1 MPTSQR
7 RIPELTVPGH
17 DPYLRLC
24 IRVVSLTTAFLFVTL
39 AHASPPIT
47 SIDSGWS
54 YHWGDIPRSHQ
65 ADNTEGAHWRFSEA
79 ERNQAGSLENVT
91 GRSGEDILWLKLD
104 LPESEWRNPHL
115 LVSYADLIFQVFEA
129 GQMTYEHGRIGPEGK
144 GDFAGWPWHLIP
156 VTVAESTSLYFRI
169 YSSYYLIGLHEDI
182 IMGEKAD
189 LLEHVYHKGMA
200 GGVFFNILFI
210 VGIVSMVLG
219 LVKRHRRGALSAGF
233 LSLDLSLTM
242 FAQNELSQI
251 VLSDSLIWSYI
262 TAFSYFLVPT
272 FMAWVV
278 YEWFDRK
285 ISKPVLVILCVSLG
299 SMVCA
304 LVLSGITDLI
314 LIAVYPILDAFF
326 IVSTLAIL
334 IECGARHKGKGI
346 EEGLI
351 AFGFLV
357 ISLSLV
363 LDTLST
369 YGLVIWIGRGWQ
381 WGLILFAVS
390 LLTVYLIKDRKQQ
403 QALAL
408 LTHNLENTV
417 AERTRALN
425 ESVARLEELA
435 QIDFLTGLLNRRAF
449 MALANREVAN
459 SIRHKQP
466 LSLML
471 FDIDHFKRI
480 NDRYGHGTGDRVLTE
495 VAKAVSKTCRESD
508 LICRWGGEEFVVL
521 LQSATPGEAKLLATR
536 TRETIESLDMKSAAG
551 DTIATTASFGFISY
565 DGYQET
571 SELNMPENAD
581 RLLEL
586 LLNKADGAM
595 YHTKNKGRNGVTV
608 YEIESMN

>member
-7 RIPELTVPGH
+7 RIPELTMPGH
-17 DPYLRLC
+17 DPYLRSC
-24 IRVVSLTTAFLFVTL
+24 IRVVALTTSFLFVAL
-39 AHASPPIT
+39 VHASPPIT

-65 ADNTEGAHWRFSEA
+65 AEDTERVHWRFSEA
-79 ERNQAGSLENVT
+79 EWNQAGSLENVA
-91 GRSGEDILWLKLD
+91 GRSDEDILWLKLD
-104 LPESEWRNPHL
+104 LPESEWRNPHML
-115 LVSYADLIFQVFEA
+115 ISYAYLTFQVFEA
-129 GQMTYEHGRIGPEGK
+129 GQMTYEHGWIDPEGK
-144 GDFAGWPWHLIP
+144 GDFAGWPWHLVP

-169 YSSYYLIGLHEDI
+169 YSSYYLIGLPEEI

-189 LLEHVYHKGMA
+189 LLEHVYHKGMV
-200 GGVFFNILFI
+200 GGVFFSILFI

-219 LVKRHRRGALSAGF
+219 LVKRHKRGALSAGF

-251 VLSDSLIWSYI
+251 VLFSPLVWSYI
-262 TAFSYFLVPT
+262 AAFSYFLVPA
-272 FMAWVV
+272 FMAWAF
-278 YEWFDRK
+278 YEWFDHK
-285 ISKPVLVILCVSLG
+285 LSKLVLVILCVSLG
-299 SMVCA
+299 SMICA
-304 LVLSGITDLI
+304 LVLLGITDLI
-314 LIAVYPILDAFF
+314 LLTIYPIFDVFF
-326 IVSTLAIL
+326 IVATLAL
-334 IECGARHKGKGI
+334 LVKCGTKLKGKGM

-357 ISLSLV
+357 IFLSLV
-363 LDTLST
+363 LDMLSI
-369 YGLVIWIGRGWQ
+369 YSLIIWIGRGWQ
-381 WGLILFAVS
+381 WGLTLFAIS
-390 LLTVYLIKDRKQQ
+390 LLAVYLIKDKKQQ
-403 QALAL
+403 EALAL

-417 AERTRALN
+417 AERTQALN
-425 ESVARLEELA
+425 ESLARLEELA
-435 QIDFLTGLLNRRAF
+435 QTDFLTKLLNRRAF
-449 MALANREVAN
+449 MELANREVAK

-480 NDRYGHGTGDRVLTE
+480 NDRYGHGTGDRVLAE

-521 LQSATPGEAKLLATR
+521 LQSATPDEAKLLATR

-551 DTIATTASFGFISY
+551 DTITTTASFGFISY

-571 SELNMPENAD
+571 SELDTHENAD

-608 YEIESMN
+608 YEIESMH

>member
-1 MPTSQR
+1 M
-7 RIPELTVPGH
+7 
-17 DPYLRLC
+17 
-24 IRVVSLTTAFLFVTL
+24 FVTL

-65 ADNTEGAHWRFSEA
+65 ADDTEGVHWRFSEA
-79 ERNQAGSLENVT
+79 EWNQAGSLENVA

-104 LPESEWRNPHL
+104 LPESEWRNLHML
-115 LVSYADLIFQVFEA
+115 ISYAYLSFQVFEA
-129 GQMTYEHGRIGPEGK
+129 GQMTYEHGRIDQEGK
-144 GDFAGWPWHLIP
+144 GDFAGWPWHLVP
-156 VTVAESTSLYFRI
+156 VTAAESTSLYFRM
-169 YSSYYLIGLHEDI
+169 YSTHYSIGLSEEI

-189 LLEHVYHKGMA
+189 LLEHVYHKGMT
-200 GGVFFNILFI
+200 GGVFFSILFI

-219 LVKRHRRGALSAGF
+219 LVKRHKRGALSAGF
-233 LSLDLSLTM
+233 LSLDLSVTM

-251 VLSDSLIWSYI
+251 VLFSPLTWSYI
-262 TAFSYFLVPT
+262 AAFSYLLVPA

-285 ISKPVLVILCVSLG
+285 ISKLVLVILCVSLG
-299 SMVCA
+299 SMICA
-304 LVLSGITDLI
+304 LVLLGITDLLFI
-314 LIAVYPILDAFF
+314 EFYPSIDVLFT
-326 IVSTLAIL
+326 VSTLAL
-334 IECGARHKGKGI
+334 LVKCGTKLKGKGI

-351 AFGFLV
+351 VFGFLV
-357 ISLSLV
+357 ISLSLI
-363 LDTLST
+363 LDTLSA
-369 YGLVIWIGRGWQ
+369 YGFVIWIGRGWQ

-390 LLTVYLIKDRKQQ
+390 LLAVYLIKDRKQQ
-403 QALAL
+403 EALAL

-417 AERTRALN
+417 AERTRALD
-425 ESVARLEELA
+425 ESLARLEELA
-435 QIDFLTGLLNRRAF
+435 QIDFLTGLPNRRAF

-521 LQSATPGEAKLLATR
+521 LQSATPGEAKLLAAR
-536 TRETIESLDMKSAAG
+536 MRETIQSLSLKSEDG
-551 DTIATTASFGFISY
+551 DTIAATASFGFISY

-571 SELNMPENAD
+571 SELNKPENAD

-595 YHTKNKGRNGVTV
+595 YHTKNRGRNDITV
-608 YEIESMN
+608 SEIRSAN

>member
-1 MPTSQR
+1 M
-7 RIPELTVPGH
+7 
-17 DPYLRLC
+17 
-24 IRVVSLTTAFLFVTL
+24 FVAL
-39 AHASPPIT
+39 AHASAPIT

-65 ADNTEGAHWRFSEA
+65 ADNTERAHWRFSEA
-79 ERNQAGSLENVT
+79 EWNRAGSPENVA

-104 LPESEWRNPHL
+104 LPESEWRNPHIL
-115 LVSYADLIFQVFEA
+115 ISYAYLSFQVFEA
-129 GQMTYEHGRIGPEGK
+129 GQMTYEHGRIDQEGK
-144 GDFAGWPWHLIP
+144 GDFAGWPWRLVP
-156 VTVAESTSLYFRI
+156 VATTEPTSLYFRI
-169 YSSYYLIGLHEDI
+169 YSSYYLIGLSEEI

-189 LLEHVYHKGMA
+189 LLEHVYHKGIT
-200 GGVFFNILFI
+200 GGVFFSILFI

-242 FAQNELSQI
+242 FAQNELSQV
-251 VLSDSLIWSYI
+251 VLFSPLIWSYI
-262 TAFSYFLVPT
+262 AAFSYFLVPA
-272 FMAWVV
+272 FMAWVF
-278 YEWFDRK
+278 YEWFDHK
-285 ISKPVLVILCVSLG
+285 ISKLVAVILCVSLG
-299 SMVCA
+299 SIICV
-304 LVLSGITDLI
+304 LVLLGITDLM
-314 LIAVYPILDAFF
+314 LVSVYPIFDVFF
-326 IVSTLAIL
+326 ILSTLALL
-334 IECGARHKGKGI
+334 IKCGARLKGKGM

-357 ISLSLV
+357 ISFSLV
-363 LDTLST
+363 LDMLSI
-369 YGLVIWIGRGWQ
+369 YGLVTWIGRGWQ

-390 LLTVYLIKDRKQQ
+390 LLAVYLIKDRKQQ

-425 ESVARLEELA
+425 ESLARLEELA

-449 MALANREVAN
+449 MELANREVAK
-459 SIRHKQP
+459 SIRRKQP

-471 FDIDHFKRI
+471 FDIDHFKQI
-480 NDRYGHGTGDRVLTE
+480 NDRYGHGAGDRVLTE

-521 LQSATPGEAKLLATR
+521 LQSATPDEARLLAAR
-536 TRETIESLDMKSAAG
+536 MRETIQSLDMKSAAG

-571 SELNMPENAD
+571 SELNKPENAD

-595 YHTKNKGRNGVTV
+595 YRTKNRGRNGVTV
-608 YEIESMN
+608 HEIRSAD

>member
-1 MPTSQR
+1 M
-7 RIPELTVPGH
+7 
-17 DPYLRLC
+17 
-24 IRVVSLTTAFLFVTL
+24 FVTL

-65 ADNTEGAHWRFSEA
+65 ADDTEGVHWRFSEA
-79 ERNQAGSLENVT
+79 EWNQAGSLENVA

-104 LPESEWRNPHL
+104 LPESEWRNPHIL
-115 LVSYADLIFQVFEA
+115 ISYAYLSFQVFEA
-129 GQMTYEHGRIGPEGK
+129 GQMTYEHGLIDQEGK
-144 GDFAGWPWHLIP
+144 GDFAGWPWHLVP
-156 VTVAESTSLYFRI
+156 VAAAESKSLYFRI
-169 YSSYYLIGLHEDI
+169 YSSYYLIGLPEEI

-189 LLEHVYHKGMA
+189 LLEHVYHKGMV
-200 GGVFFNILFI
+200 GGVFFSILFI
-210 VGIVSMVLG
+210 IGIVSMVLG
-219 LVKRHRRGALSAGF
+219 LVKRHKRGALSAGF

-251 VLSDSLIWSYI
+251 VLFSPLIWSYI
-262 TAFSYFLVPT
+262 AAFSYLLVPA
-272 FMAWVV
+272 FMAWVF

-285 ISKPVLVILCVSLG
+285 ISKLVLVILCVSLG
-299 SMVCA
+299 STICT

-314 LIAVYPILDAFF
+314 LIAVYPIFDVLF
-326 IVSTLAIL
+326 IVSTLAL
-334 IECGARHKGKGI
+334 LVKCGTKLKGKGM

-363 LDTLST
+363 LDTLSI
-369 YGLVIWIGRGWQ
+369 YNLIIWIGRGWQ

-390 LLTVYLIKDRKQQ
+390 LLAVYLIKDRKQQ
-403 QALAL
+403 EALAL

-425 ESVARLEELA
+425 ESLAKLEELA

-459 SIRHKQP
+459 SIRHKHP

-471 FDIDHFKRI
+471 FDIDHFKQI

-521 LQSATPGEAKLLATR
+521 LQSSTPGEAKLLAAR
-536 TRETIESLDMKSAAG
+536 MRETIQSLSLKSEDG
-551 DTIATTASFGFISY
+551 DTIAATASFGFISY
-565 DGYQET
+565 DGYRET
-571 SELNMPENAD
+571 SELNKPENAD

-595 YHTKNKGRNGVTV
+595 YQTKNRGRNGVTV
-608 YEIESMN
+608 SEIRSAN

>member
-1 MPTSQR
+1 M
-7 RIPELTVPGH
+7 
-17 DPYLRLC
+17 
-24 IRVVSLTTAFLFVTL
+24 FVTL

-65 ADNTEGAHWRFSEA
+65 ADDTEGVHWRFSEA
-79 ERNQAGSLENVT
+79 EWNQAGSLENVAD
-91 GRSGEDILWLKLD
+91 RSGEGILWLKLD
-104 LPESEWRNPHL
+104 LPESEWRNPHML
-115 LVSYADLIFQVFEA
+115 ISYAYLSFQVFEA
-129 GQMTYEHGRIGPEGK
+129 GQMTYEHGRIDQEGK
-144 GDFAGWPWHLIP
+144 GDFAGWPWHLVP
-156 VTVAESTSLYFRI
+156 VTAAESTSLYFRM
-169 YSSYYLIGLHEDI
+169 YSTHYSIGLSEEI
-182 IMGEKAD
+182 IMGEKAN
-189 LLEHVYHKGMA
+189 LLEHVYHKGMT
-200 GGVFFNILFI
+200 GGVFFSILFI

-219 LVKRHRRGALSAGF
+219 LVKRHKRGALSAGF
-233 LSLDLSLTM
+233 LSLDLSVTM

-251 VLSDSLIWSYI
+251 VLFSPLTWSYI
-262 TAFSYFLVPT
+262 AAFSYLLVPA

-285 ISKPVLVILCVSLG
+285 ISKLVLVILCVSLG
-299 SMVCA
+299 SMICA
-304 LVLSGITDLI
+304 LVLLGITDLV
-314 LIAVYPILDAFF
+314 LIAMYPIFDVFF
-326 IVSTLAIL
+326 IVSTLVL
-334 IECGARHKGKGI
+334 LVKCGTKLKGKGM

-363 LDTLST
+363 LDTLSI
-369 YGLVIWIGRGWQ
+369 YSLIIWIGRGWQ
-381 WGLILFAVS
+381 WGLILFAIS
-390 LLTVYLIKDRKQQ
+390 LLAVYLIKDRKQQ
-403 QALAL
+403 EALAL

-425 ESVARLEELA
+425 ESLAKLEELA

-449 MALANREVAN
+449 MELANREVAN
-459 SIRHKQP
+459 SIRHKHP

-480 NDRYGHGTGDRVLTE
+480 NDRYGHVTGDRVLTE

-521 LQSATPGEAKLLATR
+521 LQSATPGEAKLLAAR
-536 TRETIESLDMKSAAG
+536 MRETIQSLSLKSEDG
-551 DTIATTASFGFISY
+551 DTIAATASFGFISY

-571 SELNMPENAD
+571 SELNKPENAD

-595 YHTKNKGRNGVTV
+595 YHTKNRGRNDITV
-608 YEIESMN
+608 SEIRSAN

>member
-65 ADNTEGAHWRFSEA
+65 ADDTEGVHWRFSEA
-79 ERNQAGSLENVT
+79 EWNQAGSLENVT

-104 LPESEWRNPHL
+104 LPESEWRNLHML
-115 LVSYADLIFQVFEA
+115 ISYAYLSFQVFEA
-129 GQMTYEHGRIGPEGK
+129 GQMTYEHGRIDQEGK
-144 GDFAGWPWHLIP
+144 GDFAGWPWHLVP
-156 VTVAESTSLYFRI
+156 VTAAESTSLYFRM
-169 YSSYYLIGLHEDI
+169 YSTHYSIGLSEEI

-189 LLEHVYHKGMA
+189 LLEHVYHKGMT
-200 GGVFFNILFI
+200 GGVFFSILFI

-219 LVKRHRRGALSAGF
+219 LVKRHKRGALSAGF
-233 LSLDLSLTM
+233 LSLDLSVTM

-251 VLSDSLIWSYI
+251 VLFSPLTWSYI
-262 TAFSYFLVPT
+262 AAFSYLLVPA

-285 ISKPVLVILCVSLG
+285 ISKLVLVILCVSLG
-299 SMVCA
+299 SMICA
-304 LVLSGITDLI
+304 LVLLGITDLLFI
-314 LIAVYPILDAFF
+314 EFYPSIDVLFT
-326 IVSTLAIL
+326 VSTLAL
-334 IECGARHKGKGI
+334 LVKCGTKLKGKGI

-351 AFGFLV
+351 VFGFLV
-357 ISLSLV
+357 ISLSLI
-363 LDTLST
+363 LDTLSA
-369 YGLVIWIGRGWQ
+369 YGFVIWIGRGWQ

-521 LQSATPGEAKLLATR
+521 LQSATPGEAKLLAAR
-536 TRETIESLDMKSAAG
+536 MRETIQSLSLKSEDG
-551 DTIATTASFGFISY
+551 DTIAATASFGFISY

-571 SELNMPENAD
+571 SELNKPENAD

-595 YHTKNKGRNGVTV
+595 YHTKNRGRNDITV
-608 YEIESMN
+608 SEIRSAN

>member
-1 MPTSQR
+1 MF
-7 RIPELTVPGH
+7 
-17 DPYLRLC
+17 
-24 IRVVSLTTAFLFVTL
+24 TALFLFVAL
-39 AHASPPIT
+39 AHASPPIA
-47 SIDSGWS
+47 SVDQGWS

-79 ERNQAGSLENVT
+79 EWNQAGSLENVT

-104 LPESEWRNPHL
+104 LPESKWRNPHL
-115 LVSYADLIFQVFEA
+115 LVSYADIIFQVFEA
-129 GQMTYEHGRIGPEGK
+129 GQMTYEHGQIGPERK
-144 GDFAGWPWHLIP
+144 GDFIGWPWHLIP

-200 GGVFFNILFI
+200 GGVFFSILFI
-210 VGIVSMVLG
+210 VGIISMVLG

-285 ISKPVLVILCVSLG
+285 ISKPVLIILCVSLG

-304 LVLSGITDLI
+304 LVLSVITDLI

-334 IECGARHKGKGI
+334 IECGAKHKGKGI

-351 AFGFLV
+351 IFGFFA

-369 YGLVIWIGRGWQ
+369 YDLVIWIDRRWQ

-390 LLTVYLIKDRKQQ
+390 LLAVYLIKDKKQQ
-403 QALAL
+403 QSLAL

-417 AERTRALN
+417 AERTKALN
-425 ESVARLEELA
+425 ESLARLEELA
-435 QIDFLTGLLNRRAF
+435 RTDFLTGLLNRREF
-449 MALANREVAN
+449 MELANREVAN
-459 SIRHKQP
+459 SIRRQHP

-480 NDRYGHGTGDRVLTE
+480 NDRYGHDTGDRVLTE

-521 LQSATPGEAKLLATR
+521 LQSATPDEAKLLAAR
-536 TRETIESLDMKSAAG
+536 TRETIQSLDMKSAAG
-551 DTIATTASFGFISY
+551 NTIATTASFGFISY

-571 SELNMPENAD
+571 SELNKPENAD

-586 LLNKADGAM
+586 LLKKADSAM
-595 YHTKNKGRNGVTV
+595 YHTKNRGRNDVTV
-608 YEIESMN
+608 YEIESAN

>member
-1 MPTSQR
+1 M
-7 RIPELTVPGH
+7 
-17 DPYLRLC
+17 
-24 IRVVSLTTAFLFVTL
+24 FVTL

-47 SIDSGWS
+47 SVDSGWS

-65 ADNTEGAHWRFSEA
+65 ADDTEGVHWRFSEA
-79 ERNQAGSLENVT
+79 EWNQAGSLENVAD
-91 GRSGEDILWLKLD
+91 RSGEGILWLKLD
-104 LPESEWRNPHL
+104 LPESEWRNPHML
-115 LVSYADLIFQVFEA
+115 ISYAYLSFQVFEA
-129 GQMTYEHGRIGPEGK
+129 GRMTYEHGRIDQEGK
-144 GDFAGWPWHLIP
+144 GDFAGWPWHLVP
-156 VTVAESTSLYFRI
+156 VTAAESTSLYFRM
-169 YSSYYLIGLHEDI
+169 YSTHYSIGLSEEI

-200 GGVFFNILFI
+200 GGVFFSILFI

-219 LVKRHRRGALSAGF
+219 LVKRHKRGALSAGF
-233 LSLDLSLTM
+233 LSLDLSVTM

-251 VLSDSLIWSYI
+251 VLFSPLIWSYI
-262 TAFSYFLVPT
+262 AAFSYLLVPA

-285 ISKPVLVILCVSLG
+285 ISKLVLVILCVSLG
-299 SMVCA
+299 SMICA
-304 LVLSGITDLI
+304 LVLSGITDLLFI
-314 LIAVYPILDAFF
+314 EFYPSIDVLF

-351 AFGFLV
+351 AFGFFV

-369 YGLVIWIGRGWQ
+369 YGLVVWIGRGWQ

-390 LLTVYLIKDRKQQ
+390 LLAVYLIKDRKQQ
-403 QALAL
+403 EALAL

-425 ESVARLEELA
+425 ESLAKLEELA

-449 MALANREVAN
+449 MALANREVAH

-521 LQSATPGEAKLLATR
+521 LQSATPGEAKLLAAR
-536 TRETIESLDMKSAAG
+536 MRETIQNLSLKSEDG
-551 DTIATTASFGFISY
+551 DTIAATASFGFISY

-571 SELNMPENAD
+571 SELNKPENAD

-595 YHTKNKGRNGVTV
+595 YHTKNRGRNDVTV
-608 YEIESMN
+608 YEIRSTD